1 MRGFGRT
8 HAFAVFVGVLRLVLH
23 LPSAH
28 SLKDKRQV
36 IRSFK
41 DKVRARLQL
50 SVAEVGDA
58 DRLQVAT
65 LAVSAV
71 SAESRVCYEQL
82 AHARNLAAEHGS
94 AVLADARERVLSL
107 GEDGLQMLDDE
118 PFAFTKRGRH
128 AD

>member
-1 MRGFGRT
+1 
-8 HAFAVFVGVLRLVLH
+8 VFVGVLRLVLH

-36 IRSFK
+36 VRSFK
-41 DKVRARLQL
+41 DKVRARLHL
-50 SVAEVGDA
+50 SVAEVGNA

-71 SAESRVCYEQL
+71 SADSSVCYEQL
-82 AHARNLAAEHGS
+82 ANARNLAAQHAS
-94 AVLADARERVLSL
+94 ALLVDARERVLSL
-107 GEDGLQMLDDE
+107 GDDGLAMLDDE
-118 PFAFTKRGRH
+118 PFAFSTRGPH